1 MEKVKRG
8 DRRNRDRAV
17 ADESLRDRRSSRAGR
32 DAESIQIDGQGKGV
46 YVYCIFHGGEYAF
59 PLEKGIDNAN
69 TIFSIRYGEIEALAS
84 YVPLNEYDEASLEKN
99 LQDLKW
105 IAPRAQAHERIIES
119 VMRFCTVIPIKF
131 CTIFRD
137 EFKVS
142 EILKQNFEKFK
153 SLLDYLNDKQ
163 EWGIKVYVDGSKISE
178 VDLDASSSSS
188 TETFGKPLGESIAE
202 LKELD
207 EKVSVASEGAAYFLK
222 KKRDDMVKENAEK
235 ILHGLTE
242 KIYQKL
248 QSWSVESRRNKL
260 LGRQSTG
267 RNDDMILNVAL
278 LLTRSDVEKAKSK
291 IEKLA
296 AGYTRKGFSFELSGP
311 WPPYNFC
318 TEGIE
323 RVQSTEGDG

>member
-1 MEKVKRG
+1 
-8 DRRNRDRAV
+8 
-17 ADESLRDRRSSRAGR
+17 
-32 DAESIQIDGQGKGV
+32 
-46 YVYCIFHGGEYAF
+46 
-59 PLEKGIDNAN
+59 
-69 TIFSIRYGEIEALAS
+69 
-84 YVPLNEYDEASLEKN
+84 
-99 LQDLKW
+99 
-105 IAPRAQAHERIIES
+105 
-119 VMRFCTVIPIKF
+119 
-131 CTIFRD
+131 
-137 EFKVS
+137 
-142 EILKQNFEKFK
+142 
-153 SLLDYLNDKQ
+153 
-163 EWGIKVYVDGSKISE
+163 VYVDGSKISE